1 MKRKRK
7 RKKPVCLFNCVYL
20 TKRARTSD
28 KKIKALVAAMLR
40 VQPLL
45 LVKNPLPK
53 LSVCVCVCVYMC
65 PFQPNLCVVRL
76 SQRKE
81 EEEKRPKRVSK
92 QEEEKEERTKRRL
105 SPIDRNQQESY
116 PYIDLKIKRERERK
130 RSGRRLRKTGRENT
144 RKERGEFT
152 QEEEQQPTKNVKE
165 EERATII

>member
-20 TKRARTSD
+20 TKRARASD

-105 SPIDRNQQESY
+105 SPIDRNQQQSY
-116 PYIDLKIKRERERK
+116 PSIYLKIKRERERERK
-130 RSGRRLRKTGRENT
+130 RSGRRQRKTGRENT
-144 RKERGEFT
+144 RKERGERKSHKKKKKKKKSNN
-152 QEEEQQPTKNVKE
+152 QQSM
-165 EERATII
+165 